1 MTEAELVGGGGKGEG
16 GDSKDMQS
24 TGQRQRRSLAE
35 PRPVTSHTLSYLLVG
50 VRPVEAQEEVGGLAV
65 QEEIGCP
72 ERDGKASDGV
82 AEVECDPEVLGVR
95 ICEDVL
101 QRREQLER
109 AGGAANTLPQ

>member
-1 MTEAELVGGGGKGEG
+1 MF
-16 GDSKDMQS
+16 
-24 TGQRQRRSLAE
+24 R
-35 PRPVTSHTLSYLLVG
+35 TLSYLLVG

-82 AEVECDPEVLGVR
+82 AEVERDPEVLGVC

-101 QRREQLER
+101 QRKEQLEWAWWSHQYPPAVSAWH
-109 AGGAANTLPQ
+109 AGLQGSPLPLSHNFQR